1 MPQTIER
8 DAEAIRRA
16 LENKS
21 KAVSMTLSRDTAEFV
36 SWVVAAKAQGK
47 EIVVTPAEVTPAEA
61 ARILGMSRPQ
71 VRKIMDSGRLP
82 YRMVGTHHRIALG
95 DLREFKEAET
105 ARRRKAM
112 KEYAEVQN
120 ELGLFE

>member
-16 LENKS
+16 LDNKS
-21 KAVSMTLSRDTAEFV
+21 KIVNMTLSRDTAEFV
-36 SWVVAAKAQGK
+36 SWIVDAKAQGR
-47 EIVVTPAEVTPAEA
+47 EIIITPEEVTPAEA

-82 YRMVGTHHRIALG
+82 YRMVGTHHRIALD
-95 DLREFKEAET
+95 DLQKFKDLEM

-112 KEYAEVQN
+112 EKYARVQN

>member
-8 DAEAIRRA
+8 DAGAIHQA
-16 LENKS
+16 LTNKS
-21 KAVSMTLSRDTAEFV
+21 KQVSLTLSRSTAEFV
-36 SWVVAAKAQGK
+36 SWAVDAKAQGRA
-47 EIVVTPAEVTPAEA
+47 IIIAPDEVTLAEA

-82 YRMVGTHHRIALG
+82 FHMVGSHHRIALN
-95 DLREFKEAET
+95 DVQEFRDAERV
-105 ARRRKAM
+105 RRREAM
-112 KEYAEVQN
+112 KEYARVQN